1 MYTLCKSFFRVL
13 AFLAFTFSRAPAQ
26 NVYMEQGFEEE
37 PAENLS
43 YTAEPAPYGSGTV
56 PTWNRVESMYHI
68 PEPAEGRYFWAARD
82 VDNAVSGQSTARLRF
97 EAGNICR
104 LTSARFVFA
113 YRVVGYD
120 GGDDFG
126 YELFLDGF
134 SERRE
139 ILIDGTNGGGV
150 STDGWVY
157 HTVAIPGTA
166 QTASLEIFLDQNGD
180 DVAAVDHV
188 RVLATGDDGSC
199 QPVCG
204 IRPGKPRVECLSF
217 TDDPD
222 VLRVSIPY
230 AGAELGTT
238 VYAGEGTVTGDD
250 PATVPDGTIVVDGF
264 TEGGVEVVSIMGG
277 DCEIVLPLELPLD
290 QCEPS
295 DLVINE
301 VLADPGHDA
310 NGDGVVDAGD
320 EFVEIFNTGPTDFDL
335 SGYTLH
341 DGSNSGARFTFPPQ
355 TFLGSEEAFVVFA
368 APADPAAL
376 PDGCAYGT
384 ASGFLGLN
392 NDSPEAVIL
401 RDPVGRVVAQVRFD
415 DAPEGESLT
424 LHPDGNLAGGY
435 HPHASVAGE
444 VASACFDQRN
454 LPVTLYSF
462 TATPMLDAVRLDWRT
477 AYERDND
484 YFAVERSK
492 EGTDFTE
499 IKRVPAAG
507 NGVYHFVD
515 YRPFPGRS
523 YYRLRQV
530 DFDGRETFYGPLSVR
545 LDSGEIRLFPN
556 PTKGKLRIAG
566 DIADDQ
572 PYEVYFANGLP
583 ATTGAGRRVDVD
595 GLPAGLY
602 YLRLPLRSD
611 VASLRFMKE

>member
-1 MYTLCKSFFRVL
+1 MYHLCKSSLRVL
-13 AFLAFTFSRAPAQ
+13 FFLLFTFSRAPAQ
-26 NVYMEQGFEEE
+26 TVYMEQGFEDG
-37 PAENLS
+37 PAENLP
-43 YTAEPAPYGSGTV
+43 YTAEPSPYGSGTV
-56 PTWNRVESMYHI
+56 PTWHRVESMYHI
-68 PEPAEGRYFWAARD
+68 PEPAEGNYFWAARD
-82 VDNAVSGQSTARLRF
+82 VDNDVSGQPTARLRF
-97 EAGNICR
+97 DAGNICH

-113 YRVVGYD
+113 YQVVGYD

-139 ILIDGTNGGGV
+139 ILVDGTNGGGV

-166 QTASLEIFLDQNGD
+166 QTASLELFFDQNGD

-188 RVLATGDDGSC
+188 RLIATGNDGSC

-217 TDDPD
+217 TDEPD

-230 AGAELGTT
+230 AGAELGAT
-238 VYAGEGTVTGDD
+238 VYAGDGTVSGDD
-250 PATVPDGTIVVDGF
+250 PAAVPDGTIVVDGF
-264 TEGGVEVVSIMGG
+264 AEGGVEVVSIIGG
-277 DCEIVLPLELPLD
+277 DCEIVLPLEIPLD
-290 QCEPS
+290 QCRPS

-310 NGDGVVDAGD
+310 NGDGVINAGD
-320 EFVEIFNTGPTDFDL
+320 EFVEIYNAGATDFDL

-341 DGSNSGARFTFPPQ
+341 DGSNSGARFTFPAH
-355 TFLGSEEAFVVFA
+355 TRLGSEETFVVFA

-376 PDGCAYGT
+376 PEGCAYGT

-401 RDPVGRVVAQVRFD
+401 QDPEGRVVAQVRFD
-415 DAPEGESLT
+415 DAPDGESLT
-424 LHPDGNLAGGY
+424 LHPDGNLSGGY
-435 HPHASVAGE
+435 QPHSSVAGR
-444 VASACFDQRN
+444 VASACYDQRN
-454 LPVTLYSF
+454 LPVTLHSF
-462 TATPMLDAVRLDWRT
+462 TATALGDAVRLDWRT
-477 AYERDND
+477 TYEQDND

-492 EGTDFTE
+492 QGEAFTE
-499 IKRVPAAG
+499 LTRVTAAA

-515 YRPFPGRS
+515 YRPFPGQN

-530 DFDGRETFYGPLSVR
+530 DFDGREALYGPLSVR
-545 LDSGEIRLFPN
+545 LDSGQIRLFPN
-556 PTKGKLRIAG
+556 PTDGKLRIAG
-566 DIADDQ
+566 DIDDDQ
-572 PYEVYFANGLP
+572 RYEVYFANGLP
-583 ATTGAGRRVDVD
+583 ALTGAGRRVDVER
-595 GLPAGLY
+595 LPAGLY